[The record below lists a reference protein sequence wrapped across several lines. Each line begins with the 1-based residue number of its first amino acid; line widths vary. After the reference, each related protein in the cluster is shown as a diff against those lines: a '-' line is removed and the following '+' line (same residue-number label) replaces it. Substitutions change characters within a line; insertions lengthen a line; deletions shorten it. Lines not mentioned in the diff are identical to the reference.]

1 MAKILLV
8 SKTISPTAWQLAQA
22 LRAQQH
28 QVIFLTSYGET
39 VEDNKD
45 IEILAFF
52 KKWNA
57 FETAQL
63 VPALMGMEPQIMH
76 FILEK
81 DSVTSAHMMLWA
93 YTQAKPHVVFTLSL
107 LHVRRG
113 LHKRNWI
120 RYLIQHADIVTCPS
134 VDTLA
139 QLRGIDVRSARQG
152 RGLLPPVLAVPT
164 DINVLEEQ
172 LEIEE
177 LLVGQKYVVRPFS
190 EVSFNSEAPY
200 FQNLLKFLRKY
211 KVVLL
216 GSQDNWSLRERKRFQ
231 KWLSDEGLA
240 DKWFLTGHRSSDQI
254 STLLKGSEALWL
266 ADLELTSMEL
276 TQFFKKALENSTTL
290 IVDPVQARL
299 HAPVWTNGKNCWILG
314 EITDE
319 VRGEST
325 LDELLQKKSLKLE
338 YDFDSLQL
346 SNKDLVDAPLNELN
360 RLYNKALSQK
370 ANV

>member
-8 SKTISPTAWQLAQA
+8 SKTISPTAWQLALA

-28 QVIFLTSYGET
+28 QIIFLTSYGET
-39 VEDNKD
+39 VDNNND
-45 IEILAFF
+45 IEILGFF
-52 KKWNA
+52 KKWNT

-63 VPALMGMEPQIMH
+63 VPALISMEPQIMH
-76 FILEK
+76 FILDT
-81 DSVTSAHMMLWA
+81 DSVSAAHMMLWA
-93 YTQAKPHVVFTLSL
+93 YTQTKPNVVFSISL

-120 RYLIQHADIVTCPS
+120 RYLIQQADIVTCPS

-139 QLRGIDVRSARQG
+139 QLRGIDVRSSRQG

-164 DINVLEEQ
+164 DTHLLEEQ
-172 LEIEE
+172 LEVED
-177 LLVGQKYVVRPFS
+177 LLKNQKYIVRPFS
-190 EVSFNSEAPY
+190 EVSFDSQAPY

-231 KWLSDEGLA
+231 KWLSDEGLS
-240 DKWFLTGHRSSDQI
+240 DRWYLTGQNSSGHI
-254 STLLKGSEALWL
+254 STLLKGAEAFWL
-266 ADLELTSMEL
+266 ANLELTPVEL
-276 TQFFKKALENSTTL
+276 TQFFKSALENATTL
-290 IVDPVQARL
+290 ILDPIQARL
-299 HAPVWTNGKNCWILG
+299 HAPLWNNGKNCWILG

-319 VRGEST
+319 VRGESA
-325 LDELLQKKSLKLE
+325 LDELIQKQSLKLDYNME
-338 YDFDSLQL
+338 SLQL

-360 RLYNKALSQK
+360 RLYNKALSLK